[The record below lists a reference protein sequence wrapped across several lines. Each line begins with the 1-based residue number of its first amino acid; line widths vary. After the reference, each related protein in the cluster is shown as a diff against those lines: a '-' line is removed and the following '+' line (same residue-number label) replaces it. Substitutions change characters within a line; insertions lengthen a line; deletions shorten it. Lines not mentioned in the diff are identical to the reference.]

1 VPFRPARAFNRRYH
15 DRNPYLHSGPETN
28 PSENQAHCLRDYENN
43 FQEEEVVLAGIYDK
57 GYLLAQ
63 ILQRELTAIAPL
75 RTRLVKISLE
85 KFTPVQGE
93 VALDCPT
100 EALRHRSIV
109 VVDDVLN
116 TGRTLMHSL
125 KPLLEIEVKKI
136 QIAVMVDRSH
146 RTFPVAAG
154 YVGYSLST
162 YHPGAHRGS
171 FGRR

>member
-1 VPFRPARAFNRRYH
+1 MTATRTSILDRRQTLQKIKRIAY
-15 DRNPYLHSGPETN
+15 EI
-28 PSENQAHCLRDYENN
+28 YENN

-85 KFTPVQGE
+85 KFTSVQGG

-116 TGRTLMHSL
+116 TGRTLMHIL
-125 KPLLEIEVKKI
+125 KQLLEIEVKKI

-162 YHPGAHRGS
+162 TIQEHIEVVLEEGEH
-171 FGRR
+171 FGVYLS

>member
-1 VPFRPARAFNRRYH
+1 MTAPPTSIL
-15 DRNPYLHSGPETN
+15 DRKQTLQKIKRIAYEI
-28 PSENQAHCLRDYENN
+28 YENN

-57 GYLLAQ
+57 GYLFAQ
-63 ILQRELTAIAPL
+63 MLQRELTAISPL
-75 RTRLVKISLE
+75 RVRLVKISLE
-85 KFTPVQGE
+85 KFSPVQSA
-93 VALDCPT
+93 VSLDCP
-100 EALRHRSIV
+100 AGHLRHKSIV

-125 KPLLEIEVKKI
+125 QPLLQIEIKKI

-162 YHPGAHRGS
+162 TIQEHIEVVLEEGER
-171 FGRR
+171 FGVYLS